1 MMDGSVPQSSMRTS
15 TLTIALVSALLV
27 AGAGAGGAF
36 AATTPLQPQAS
47 PTGTT
52 TTGVGT
58 TTAGSGAGTTT
69 SSGAGTTGAGPAIT
83 FNDQNSSDGTVGTV
97 LVQSAT
103 LPQDGFIAIYDST
116 RSGNRTEKVIGASY
130 LLNAGT
136 SDNIRIQL
144 NQPLNQTTS
153 LTAVYH
159 VDSNNNS
166 QFDYVSSNGQQDPA
180 PPEGNQRTVDIAQ
193 VSIQGSDTGG
203 GTDAGG
209 ASTTSGGATAAGAGT
224 QAASGGAGNG
234 TGGGANGS
242 GGNASGGGS
251 GSSGPGFGLAIA
263 VVALLAVALLAV
275 RRN

>member
-1 MMDGSVPQSSMRTS
+1 MVDGSVPQSSMRTS

-52 TTGVGT
+52 TTGPGVGT
-58 TTAGSGAGTTT
+58 TTPVSGTATTGG
-69 SSGAGTTGAGPAIT
+69 SGAGTTGAGPAIT
-83 FNDQNSSDGTVGTV
+83 FNDQNSSGETV
-97 LVQSAT
+97 LIQSAT
-103 LPQDGFIAIYDST
+103 IPQDGFIAIYDST
-116 RSGNRTEKVIGASY
+116 RAGNRTEKVIGASY

-144 NQPLNQTTS
+144 DQPLNQTTS

-159 VDSNNNS
+159 VDSNNNG

-193 VSIQGSDTGG
+193 VSVQGSNTGG

-234 TGGGANGS
+234 TGDGANGS